1 MTIGKRKYVDPVFV
15 EPDKQQISTVNL
27 QAYKILFVGNSITR
41 HGVCRE
47 IGWEYE
53 AGMAA
58 SAEKNDYAHR
68 TVALIQEQMPER
80 KVEFYYGNVNL
91 LIKSSEPAR
100 NLPELFGEKMPKPD
114 LVIIQT
120 GEHEGPDKSAA
131 EIETLYEKKIIRPLA
146 ELQVPMLAVGVWY
159 PTDNQPYPDWVKQI
173 DDIYRQVCQ
182 NYNVPFASVEAY
194 AKNPECRNSG
204 SHPAVKWHPSDAGMA
219 GYAAEILTMFRHLK
233 RDHGR

>member
-80 KVEFYYGNVNL
+80 KVEFYYGIL
-91 LIKSSEPAR
+91 LRKCQS
-100 NLPELFGEKMPKPD
+100 PD
-114 LVIIQT
+114 QVVGT
-120 GEHEGPDKSAA
+120 GTESAGTLRRKNAETGP
-131 EIETLYEKKIIRPLA
+131 
-146 ELQVPMLAVGVWY
+146 
-159 PTDNQPYPDWVKQI
+159 
-173 DDIYRQVCQ
+173 
-182 NYNVPFASVEAY
+182 
-194 AKNPECRNSG
+194 
-204 SHPAVKWHPSDAGMA
+204 
-219 GYAAEILTMFRHLK
+219 RHHSN
-233 RDHGR
+233 RRT

>member
-1 MTIGKRKYVDPVFV
+1 MTIKKYIDPVFV
-15 EPDKQQISTVNL
+15 EPGKQEIDTVNQ

-41 HGVCRE
+41 HGVYRE

-131 EIETLYEKKIIRPLA
+131 EIETLYEKKSS
-146 ELQVPMLAVGVWY
+146 VPWQNCRFPCSLSGY
-159 PTDNQPYPDWVKQI
+159 GIPQTINHIPT
-173 DDIYRQVCQ
+173 
-182 NYNVPFASVEAY
+182 
-194 AKNPECRNSG
+194 G
-204 SHPAVKWHPSDAGMA
+204 
-219 GYAAEILTMFRHLK
+219 
-233 RDHGR
+233 